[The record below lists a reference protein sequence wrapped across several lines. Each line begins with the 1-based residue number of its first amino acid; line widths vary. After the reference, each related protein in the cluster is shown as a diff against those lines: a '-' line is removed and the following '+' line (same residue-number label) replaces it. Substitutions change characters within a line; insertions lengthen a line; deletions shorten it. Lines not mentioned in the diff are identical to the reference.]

1 MPSPISPELQ
11 SKLAVW
17 REKAAQGTLSMEE
30 MKEAIG
36 FLRADRRAAATQ
48 SKSSRTAKAKAQIPA
63 AEDLLKDLGL

>member
-17 REKAAQGTLSMEE
+17 RQKASEGTLTMED
-30 MKEAIG
+30 MKEGIE

-48 SKSSRTAKAKAQIPA
+48 SKSSRTAKAKREIPRQRTC
-63 AEDLLKDLGL
+63 